1 MFLRLAALS
10 RHHRNH
16 LRARGLAD
24 SPNNHEFDVDMFD
37 VPEFNCTTEVWREQ
51 IDGWDIVGHELD
63 AVECQ
68 ESTQY
73 KGVGLQCL
81 CRAFFSTGAII
92 GHPHYICQHCDL
104 NDTTDE

>member
-1 MFLRLAALS
+1 
-10 RHHRNH
+10 
-16 LRARGLAD
+16 
-24 SPNNHEFDVDMFD
+24 MFD

-104 NDTTDE
+104 NDTTDEQLSSSVTTRDAHFKVYMTQKNDLD